1 MNRFL
6 PKLES
11 LTDRVVPSCTVVLE
25 AGVLRIEGDQHSNT
39 ISIVDDGTTVT
50 VTCDDGTAEEFTDVE
65 TIEVR
70 GGSGQDVVTYDLTIA
85 EGTTEVPAV
94 EVDRIVDVKLGNGID
109 SFAGSVTGTLLE
121 GSAVDV
127 SVKGC
132 NGKDALGFDVAGDVN
147 AGAALDVLLKGGN
160 GRDEVLSSYAGIL
173 LGDLTW
179 GLEGGNGKDT
189 LTANMT
195 FDAGSTGTAEVEVKG
210 ERAPDFMTLLVTDNT
225 IVDDGDP
232 ATEDVSTLGAN
243 SSFTVFGGTHPDT
256 ADVSDVVELVS
267 AKEV

>member
-6 PKLES
+6 PKLEFLS
-11 LTDRVVPSCTVVLE
+11 DRITPSCTVALE
-25 AGVLRIEGDQHSNT
+25 GGVLRIEGDHLSNT
-39 ISIVDDGTTVT
+39 IEIVDDGTTVT
-50 VTCDDGTAEEFTDVE
+50 VTCDGGTAEEFTDVE

-70 GGSGQDVVTYDLTIA
+70 AGNGQDVVTYDLTIA
-85 EGTTEVPAV
+85 DGGTAV
-94 EVDRIVDVKLGNGID
+94 TRTVDVKLGNGID
-109 SFAGSVTGTLLE
+109 SFNGSVTGTLLE

-147 AGAALDVLLKGGN
+147 AGATLDVLLKGGN

-179 GLEGGNGKDT
+179 GIEGGNGKDT
-189 LTANMT
+189 LEALMT
-195 FDAGSTGTAEVEVKG
+195 FDAGSTGTANVEVRG

-232 ATEDVSTLGAN
+232 ATEDVSTLGAE